1 MHREIVKLQFG
12 VTHARKHA
20 HPHTAHTHTH
30 ILMIMLRNYIKHL
43 QIKEM
48 TERSKK

>member
-20 HPHTAHTHTH
+20 HPHTAHTHT
-30 ILMIMLRNYIKHL
+30 YINDNV
-43 QIKEM
+43 
-48 TERSKK
+48 KKLHKTPAD